1 MSAAAR
7 SGWPPAVAHSPA
19 QWPSL
24 SSSFLREEGEGGCG
38 GREGRQGRVGR
49 GGVGGG
55 GGAGQG
61 EWEGRGAG
69 SVPGSAGGE
78 EAADDVHVAVFAREH
93 QGGDALAILRTGWGD
108 GTGSSAPRSGRWAG
122 RHRPV
127 RLAGSGRAW
136 WPGSAPSR
144 RSASTASTSP
154 AEAARR
160 RRREAMKTSLRPRM
174 LPSSRDAGG
183 KAARASRLHAA
194 EDETREP
201 RLPRFTR

>member
-1 MSAAAR
+1 MSAAAS

-38 GREGRQGRVGR
+38 RREGRQGRVGR

-61 EWEGRGAG
+61 EWEGLGGGAPQG
-69 SVPGSAGGE
+69 AP
-78 EAADDVHVAVFAREH
+78 AARR
-93 QGGDALAILRTGWGD
+93 LRTMSTWPCSHASIRGVTPLRSCGRVGGRD
-108 GTGSSAPRSGRWAG
+108 GVVSAEEWAFGRSASSGET
-122 RHRPV
+122 
-127 RLAGSGRAW
+127 AGSGRTW

-160 RRREAMKTSLRPRM
+160 RRREAMKTSLRPLCFR
-174 LPSSRDAGG
+174 
-183 KAARASRLHAA
+183 AARRWRQKARAQSLERRNSAA
-194 EDETREP
+194 DETREP
-201 RLPRFTR
+201 RFKP